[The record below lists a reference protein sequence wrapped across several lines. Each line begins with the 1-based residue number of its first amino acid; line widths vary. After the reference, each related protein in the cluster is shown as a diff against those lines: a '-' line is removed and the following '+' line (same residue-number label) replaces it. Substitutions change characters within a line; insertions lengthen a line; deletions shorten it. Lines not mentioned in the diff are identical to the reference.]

1 MLHKTHT
8 LAQLRTTIFGGLTVL
23 LLCLGNTQEAR
34 AQWTTIRNGQAWTDT
49 NGNSVQA
56 HGGNC
61 LKVGKRWYLIGED
74 RSSSWNP
81 DVNLYSTTDFAT
93 WRFEGKVIEN
103 GVTDPELGKSRM
115 IERPKLIYNKRTK
128 EFVIWCH
135 WEAKNYGASEAACF
149 VSKKVNGPYRKVWS
163 GRPLDIKSRDCNI
176 FADNDGKAYFI
187 STTNENQDLG
197 LFTLSDDY
205 HRAVSHTLLQP
216 GQRREAPAIVHIGDT
231 YYMISSACTG
241 WDPNQAMLTTSANIQ
256 EGWSPLRPVG
266 DRIAYDTQASS
277 ILTIKGSK
285 RTTYVYVGDR
295 WMDPDLPQSKIIM
308 LPVDF
313 EDGNMTFD
321 YYDEWELNL
330 KTGEVRTRK

>member
-1 MLHKTHT
+1 MSITQTTRRPSHRILGGLLT
-8 LAQLRTTIFGGLTVL
+8 LA
-23 LLCLGNTQEAR
+23 LCLGMPQQAL

-49 NGNSVQA
+49 QGKSVQA
-56 HGGNC
+56 HGGNF

-81 DVNLYSTTDFAT
+81 DVNLYSTTDFMT

-115 IERPKLIYNKRTK
+115 IERPKLMYNKRTK

-149 VSKKVNGPYRKVWS
+149 ASKKVNGPYRKIWS
-163 GRPLDIKSRDCNI
+163 GRPFDIKSRDCNI
-176 FADNDGKAYFI
+176 FVDNDGTAYFI

-205 HRAVSHTLLQP
+205 YKAVSHTLLQP
-216 GQRREAPAIVHIGDT
+216 GQRREAPALVHIGPT
-231 YYMISSACTG
+231 YYMISSACSG
-241 WDPNQAMLTTSANIQ
+241 WDPNQAMLTVSDNIHD
-256 EGWSPLRPVG
+256 GWTPLQPVG

-285 RTTYVYVGDR
+285 KTTYIYVGDR

-308 LPVDF
+308 LPVEF
-313 EDGNMTFD
+313 KDGQMTFD
-321 YYDEWELNL
+321 WHEEWDLNL
-330 KTGEVRTRK
+330 KTGEVRVKD